1 MSSIKVSIVIPTYN
15 RKNLLKEMLESL
27 FNQTYPE
34 GEYEIIVCD
43 DGSNDGTGEMV
54 RELAKKSPCALKYYK
69 QVNRGPASA
78 RNMGIKNAMGEIIG
92 FTDDDCVVSNTWI
105 ENAMPHFEDI
115 RVGGVMGCTIP
126 YGSYPKRHLLMIGA
140 IHTQK
145 ITEDDGSYGSG
156 NIFYRKK
163 ALNEIGGFD
172 PEFVMAEDVDLGLRV
187 KGKGYKI
194 LFDKNILVYHKIFFV
209 PMIKYLKSLKK
220 DESNVLLYKKHPEI
234 RKDLSLGFIHNKKNI
249 YPIFSILYILFYSL
263 HISIGI
269 NIMYALIFLL
279 VSVLSYMW
287 GHVLID
293 SNIKKYPL
301 RIVLFVR
308 YVIPD
313 TLRLYHAIR
322 GCIHYRFFL
331 I

>member
-15 RKNLLKEMLESL
+15 RKNLLKDMLESL

-34 GEYEIIVCD
+34 GKYEIIVCD
-43 DGSNDGTGEMV
+43 DGSNDGTEEMV

-78 RNMGIKNAMGEIIG
+78 RNMGIKNAMGKIIG

-105 ENAMPHFEDI
+105 ENAVPYFEDI

-126 YGSYPKRHLLMIGA
+126 YGSYPKKHLLMIGA

-163 ALNEIGGFD
+163 VLNEVDGFD
-172 PEFVMAEDVDLGLRV
+172 PEFIIAEDVDLGLRV

-194 LFDKNILVYHKIFFV
+194 LFDKNILIYHKIFFV

-220 DESNVLLYKKHPEI
+220 DELNVLLYKKHPEI
-234 RKDLSLGFIHNKKNI
+234 RKNLTLGFIHNKKNI
-249 YPIFSILYILFYSL
+249 YPIFCILYILFYSL
-263 HISIGI
+263 HMSIGI
-269 NIMYALIFLL
+269 NVMYALIFIL

-313 TLRLYHAIR
+313 TLRLYHAIH
-322 GCIHYRFFL
+322 GSIHYRFFL